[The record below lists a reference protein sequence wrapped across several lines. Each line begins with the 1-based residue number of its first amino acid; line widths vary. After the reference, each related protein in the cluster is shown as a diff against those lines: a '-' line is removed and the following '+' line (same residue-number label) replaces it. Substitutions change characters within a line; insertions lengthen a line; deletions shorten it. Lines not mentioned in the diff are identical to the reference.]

1 MTQLKLSAVP
11 FCLKLEA
18 IDETS
23 PQRNEER
30 HHIITFNGMP
40 QAMEMKPLSWRVA
53 SLRKR

>member
-1 MTQLKLSAVP
+1 LKLSAVP

-23 PQRNEER
+23 PPKKNEKR

-40 QAMEMKPLSWRVA
+40 QAMEIKPLNWGVA